1 MIIGRIL
8 RPLRSGPNNIA
19 GNDKRI
25 AAPTTLEISS
35 PEFANRT
42 TMPAAYRGKDALSP
56 PLYWSNVPAETREL
70 VLIAEDVDVPFPA
83 PLVHAIVYDIPPE
96 QTGIAAGAIP
106 SAKIGGTDRAGTL
119 KLGKA
124 AGFAPGYLPVTPIPS
139 HGPHR
144 YVYQLF
150 ALDMQ
155 LPAFA
160 SPPSKKAI
168 LAAMAGHVIARGATI
183 GLAEA

>member
-1 MIIGRIL
+1 MIIGRLL
-8 RPLRSGPNNIA
+8 RPLRSGPGKIA
-19 GNDKRI
+19 GNDRRI

-35 PEFANRT
+35 PEFAERA
-42 TMPAAYRGKDALSP
+42 TMPAAYRGKDSISP
-56 PLYWSNVPAETREL
+56 PLRWSNVPAAAREL
-70 VLIAEDVDVPFPA
+70 VLIAEDVDVPFPQ
-83 PLVHAIVYDIPPE
+83 PLVHTIVYGIPVE
-96 QTGIAAGAIP
+96 RTSLEAGAIP
-106 SAKIGGTDRAGTL
+106 SVKPGGPATVAGL

-124 AGFAPGYLPVTPIPS
+124 AGFAPGYLPVTPIPG

-150 ALDMQ
+150 ALDVA

-160 SPPSKKAI
+160 KPPSKKRL